1 MSYLLKLSFVI
12 IDKHVAAS
20 NDTYNR
26 LDMGLAVDYLSF
38 WLNLWRDF
46 ASMLIDKLHQAE
58 NYVTISKQK
67 IHISLYMG
75 LSLIKMI
82 CLLRWL
88 TCWYENL
95 TPRFISLVSEG
106 WMAANM
112 PISLITCL
120 CAIGVIIVCSYFH
133 MTEVI

>member
-1 MSYLLKLSFVI
+1 MSIKVVFCDKINMLPLLMIHTTRTCS
-12 IDKHVAAS
+12 
-20 NDTYNR
+20 R
-26 LDMGLAVDYLSF
+26 LPVSF

-67 IHISLYMG
+67 IHISPYMG

-82 CLLRWL
+82 CLLGWL
-88 TCWYENL
+88 TCWYKNL
-95 TPRFISLVSEG
+95 TLRFISLVSDG

-120 CAIGVIIVCSYFH
+120 CARGVIIVYSYFH